1 MADGEVT
8 VELDSTL
15 AGKVRVFASAAGT
28 DVESVVRE
36 AVANLV
42 DDWSIT
48 LDRLA
53 QYDRDGHS
61 LDAEAVLAEFQAAV
75 AARSDGLA

>member
-1 MADGEVT
+1 MADDAMK
-8 VELDSTL
+8 VELDSAL
-15 AGKVRVFASAAGT
+15 AGKVRVFAAAAGT
-28 DVESVVRE
+28 DVEGVVRR
-36 AVANLV
+36 AVSNYV

-53 QYDRDGHS
+53 QYDRDGES
-61 LDAEAVLAEFQAAV
+61 LDAETVLAEFKSAV